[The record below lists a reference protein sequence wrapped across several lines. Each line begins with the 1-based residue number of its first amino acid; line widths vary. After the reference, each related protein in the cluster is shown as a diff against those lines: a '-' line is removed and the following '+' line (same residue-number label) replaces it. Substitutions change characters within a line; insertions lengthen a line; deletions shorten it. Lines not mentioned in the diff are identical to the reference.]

1 MKCYFGVCLL
11 YIKTTNRNFLGMSL
25 LIRMI
30 FCLFIARQI
39 MPIVSVVTPTSI
51 LIAIWVIM
59 AVCLLKYSLIKKTIN
74 RERYFALFLFI
85 TMLNIIPFSADL
97 KLFGMR
103 VYEHINMAILPSLTV
118 LYIIN
123 NKDFKLCKSLCVCLY
138 LSFLITTI
146 TTITGNMVFP
156 HASRMMATGM
166 ADNPELLYQYYRY
179 NIGGF
184 DFVYSVAL
192 LIPIMI
198 YVIKNNR
205 EYRYPL
211 LVLVFTSIYSIYV
224 SEYTTALLISL
235 LGLSCFFMS
244 SVITRRHLKLYFIV
258 IAVFALFF
266 YTVIPVILNAVADM
280 LGSDDIAVRLHDIS
294 DMILGKE
301 LDKGSD
307 IATRQNIYMDS
318 FMGFLENPIV
328 GIQENRGGHSFV
340 LGVLCYWGMFGFL
353 MLYFLLRNLNKIF
366 FKPFVNTSINGHICV
381 FYALYLIVI
390 TLNPRVYLIVPLFC
404 IPLVAYYLESKRFVV
419 DTIKV

>member
-1 MKCYFGVCLL
+1 
-11 YIKTTNRNFLGMSL
+11 
-25 LIRMI
+25 
-30 FCLFIARQI
+30 
-39 MPIVSVVTPTSI
+39 MPVVSVVTPTSI
-51 LIAIWVIM
+51 LIAMWAIM
-59 AVCLLKYSLIKKTIN
+59 ALCLLKYRLIKKAIN
-74 RERYFALFLFI
+74 RKRYFILFLVI
-85 TMLNIIPFSADL
+85 TMLNIIPFSADF

-123 NKDFKLCKSLCVCLY
+123 NKDFKLCKCLCVCLY

-146 TTITGNMVFP
+146 TTITGNMIFP

-166 ADNPELLYQYYRY
+166 ADNPDLLYQYYRY

-192 LIPIMI
+192 LIPIMV

-205 EYRYPL
+205 EYRYQLLL
-211 LVLVFTSIYSIYV
+211 LVITSVYSIYV

-266 YTVIPVILNAVADM
+266 YTVVPVILNAVADM

-301 LDKGSD
+301 LDNDSD

-328 GIQENRGGHSFV
+328 GIQEDRGGHSFV
-340 LGVLCYWGMFGFL
+340 LGVLCYWGILGFFMLNSLL
-353 MLYFLLRNLNKIF
+353 MNFKKIF
-366 FKPFVNTSINGHICV
+366 FKPFTNAPIYGHICA
-381 FYALYLIVI
+381 FYALYLIAI
-390 TLNPRVYLIVPLFC
+390 TLNPRVYLIVPMFC
-404 IPLVAYYLESKRFVV
+404 IPLVAYYLESKRLSI
-419 DTIKV
+419 DKIKV